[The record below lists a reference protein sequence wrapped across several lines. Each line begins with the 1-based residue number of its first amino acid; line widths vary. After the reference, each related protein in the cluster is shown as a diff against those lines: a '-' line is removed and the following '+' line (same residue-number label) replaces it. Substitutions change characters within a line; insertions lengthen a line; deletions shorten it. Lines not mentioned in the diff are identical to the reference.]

1 MNTGR
6 IYSILIK
13 MDIWEIKV
21 YIHREQALYN
31 ELYSAFEQGR
41 EYQGGIIMM
50 YSESDEWGE
59 MVARFELRDKNR
71 KL

>member
-13 MDIWEIKV
+13 MDTWEIKV
-21 YIHREQALYN
+21 YIHREPALYN
-31 ELYSAFEQGR
+31 ELYSAFEQG
-41 EYQGGIIMM
+41 GIIMM
-50 YSESDEWGE
+50 YSESDEYGE
-59 MVARFELRDKNR
+59 KVARFELRDKNR